1 VLGLSID
8 RTGIEVV
15 QQYVEKFDLTFPT
28 IHDPT
33 GKTAVEYGVR
43 GVPTTFFID
52 RDGTILGG
60 VVGPREWDGE
70 AVQQLVEHFLA
81 ASQEEE

>member
-15 QQYVEKFDLTFPT
+15 QKYLEELDLTFPT
-28 IHDPT
+28 LHDPT
-33 GKTAVEYGVR
+33 GKTAAEYGVR
-43 GVPTTFFID
+43 GIPATFFID
-52 RDGTILGG
+52 KDGTVLGG

-70 AVQQLVEHFLA
+70 AVQQLVEQFLA
-81 ASQEEE
+81 ESKEE